1 MIRNIVIDAVDADR
15 LADFWAKA
23 AGFER
28 GTTSGAY
35 VTLRSAEQRFP
46 RILIQQV
53 PERKARVKN
62 RVHLDL
68 PARSREEM
76 EREVSRLEGLGATR
90 VRVVEEDDGEAFTV
104 LADPEGNEFCVVV
117 AA

>member
-1 MIRNIVIDAVDADR
+1 MIRNVVIDAVDAGR

-28 GTTSGAY
+28 GETSGAY
-35 VTLRSAEQRFP
+35 VTLRSTEQRYP

-53 PERKARVKN
+53 PEGKARAKN

-68 PARSREEM
+68 PASSREEM
-76 EREVSRLEGLGATR
+76 EREVSRLEGLGAR
-90 VRVVEEDDGEAFTV
+90 RLRDVEEDDGEVFTV
-104 LADPEGNEFCVVV
+104 LADPEGNEFCVVID
-117 AA
+117 